1 MSSSETAPW
10 NSEQEELIAGIGDRC
25 NGYQWLHTHC
35 QIRFEHCNFWLTI
48 PSIGITAITGSVTI
62 GLNSLFPPEY
72 QTTATTVL
80 GALTIGTGILTTFNQ
95 YMKSAQLVEAHKAA
109 ALAYGK
115 LYRVIL
121 TELSMH
127 RSSRSDSHA
136 FLKMIRSEQDRLQ
149 ETSPTVLPHIISLF
163 NARFKGNAQLQKP
176 EITGDLDHIVIPLLG
191 PHTPSEP
198 PSLIPSPSLTLLSSS
213 AHPGTGP
220 VTLNIP
226 TELPSPT
233 PKAVT
238 GASKPRPTVVIPTP
252 NESL

>member
-1 MSSSETAPW
+1 MSAPESAPW
-10 NSEQEELIAGIGDRC
+10 NTEEEILIAGIGDRC

-35 QIRFEHCNFWLTI
+35 QIRFENWNFWLTI
-48 PSIGITAITGSVTI
+48 PSIGITAVTGSVTI

-80 GALTIGTGILTTFNQ
+80 GALTIGTGVLTTFNQ

-127 RSSRSDSHA
+127 RSSRGNPHA

-149 ETSPTVLPHIISLF
+149 ETSPTVLPHIIKLF
-163 NARFKGNAQLQKP
+163 NSRFKENAQLQRP

-198 PSLIPSPSLTLLSSS
+198 PSPVALDMSRDTSVAIVMETPVVTTGVAKRQAAAVSIPSPS
-213 AHPGTGP
+213 
-220 VTLNIP
+220 
-226 TELPSPT
+226 
-233 PKAVT
+233 
-238 GASKPRPTVVIPTP
+238 P

>member
-1 MSSSETAPW
+1 MSTPETAPW

-25 NGYQWLHTHC
+25 NGYQWLHTQC
-35 QIRFEHCNFWLTI
+35 QIRFEHWDFWLTI
-48 PSIGITAITGSVTI
+48 PSIGITAVTGSVTI
-62 GLNSLFPPEY
+62 GLNSLFPPEH

-115 LYRVIL
+115 LYRTIL
-121 TELSMH
+121 TELSLH
-127 RSSRSDSHA
+127 RSSRSNPIA

-149 ETSPTVLPHIISLF
+149 ETSPTVLPHIIAAF
-163 NARFKGNAQLQKP
+163 NARFKENTHLQKP

-198 PSLIPSPSLTLLSSS
+198 PSPTTTPVALDIRGDAPSAIAIAIESPDVTTGAAKRASS
-213 AHPGTGP
+213 AVVSTRM
-220 VTLNIP
+220 
-226 TELPSPT
+226 PS
-233 PKAVT
+233 
-238 GASKPRPTVVIPTP
+238 P